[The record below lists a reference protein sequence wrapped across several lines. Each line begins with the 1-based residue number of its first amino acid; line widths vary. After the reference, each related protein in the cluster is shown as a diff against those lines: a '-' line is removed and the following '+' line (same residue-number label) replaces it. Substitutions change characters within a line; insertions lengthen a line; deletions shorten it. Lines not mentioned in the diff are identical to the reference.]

1 MFQKGRHRMKK
12 KAIILPVTVIGLVVI
27 IAIALSNVLSNE
39 TNEREVSIMGNPK
52 TLIVY
57 YSRTGNTKVV
67 AELIQEKL
75 GGDLFQIETQEKRP
89 SNYRKEVEQNEEEQE
104 GNVLPELKSKIS
116 NFNQYDRIFIGAPTW
131 NMALSQAILTFMDS
145 YEFVGKTVIPF
156 NTNGGYGTGSTFNQ
170 IKFGV
175 QGAEVL
181 DGYSVKGGEETNGT
195 LLAIEGERKVEV
207 SREIDT
213 WLEKIGQLNN

>member
-1 MFQKGRHRMKK
+1 MKK

-39 TNEREVSIMGNPK
+39 TNEREVSIMVNPK

-131 NMALSQAILTFMDS
+131 NMALPQAILTFMDS
-145 YEFVGKTVIPF
+145 YEFAGKTVIPF

>member
-1 MFQKGRHRMKK
+1 
-12 KAIILPVTVIGLVVI
+12 
-27 IAIALSNVLSNE
+27 
-39 TNEREVSIMGNPK
+39 MGNPK

-131 NMALSQAILTFMDS
+131 NMALPQAILTFMDS
-145 YEFVGKTVIPF
+145 YEFAGKTVIPF